1 LSVTKYF
8 IKDVSRRLEIDEL
21 LQRDLKRA
29 GYSRVELTKSPV
41 GTRVVIYAAKP
52 GMVIGRRG
60 QSIKD
65 LTKLL
70 ETKFGIENPQ
80 LSVATIEIPEQDPKV
95 VASQVAQA
103 LQRGVHFRRAAYWA
117 IQRVME
123 SQALGVEIIIRG
135 KLTTERSRFEKF
147 RAGYLP
153 RVGDPVLKSVKTA
166 VADVQLKQGLFGIN
180 VRILP
185 PQIDYID
192 KPIMLTPPAET
203 TPQPA
208 VPAKEVE
215 PLAPSEEVVEVETT
229 AGDVAVV
236 AEDKEEEETGDS
248 EKACAQPDA
257 LRRTTAGRHR

>member
-1 LSVTKYF
+1 MSVTKYF

-80 LSVATIEIPEQDPKV
+80 LSVATIDVPEQDPKV
-95 VASQVAQA
+95 IASQVAQA
-103 LQRGVHFRRAAYWA
+103 LQRGVHFRRSAYWA

-135 KLTTERSRFEKF
+135 KLTTERARYEKF

-153 RVGDPVLKSVKTA
+153 RVGDPVLKSVKVA
-166 VADVQLKQGLFGIN
+166 VADVQLKQGLFGIK

-185 PQIDYID
+185 PNVEFID
-192 KPIMLTPPAET
+192 KAVLKTIVASATPTPPVVESPLEPPVAEPRLTPET
-203 TPQPA
+203 EA
-208 VPAKEVE
+208 
-215 PLAPSEEVVEVETT
+215 
-229 AGDVAVV
+229 
-236 AEDKEEEETGDS
+236 KEEETVGNPTE
-248 EKACAQPDA
+248 A
-257 LRRTTAGRHR
+257 

>member
-80 LSVATIEIPEQDPKV
+80 LSVATIERPE
-95 VASQVAQA
+95 S
-103 LQRGVHFRRAAYWA
+103 RRISSRAG
-117 IQRVME
+117 I
-123 SQALGVEIIIRG
+123 
-135 KLTTERSRFEKF
+135 TERSAFPKS
-147 RAGYLP
+147 GLL
-153 RVGDPVLKSVKTA
+153 GDPESH
-166 VADVQLKQGLFGIN
+166 GI
-180 VRILP
+180 
-185 PQIDYID
+185 
-192 KPIMLTPPAET
+192 
-203 TPQPA
+203 
-208 VPAKEVE
+208 
-215 PLAPSEEVVEVETT
+215 PS
-229 AGDVAVV
+229 
-236 AEDKEEEETGDS
+236 S
-248 EKACAQPDA
+248 RC
-257 LRRTTAGRHR
+257 

>member
-1 LSVTKYF
+1 MSVTKYF

-70 ETKFGIENPQ
+70 ETKFGIENAQ
-80 LSVATIEIPEQDPKV
+80 LSVATIDVPEQDPKV
-95 VASQVAQA
+95 IANQIAQA

-123 SQALGVEIIIRG
+123 SQALGVEIVIRG

-153 RVGDPVLKSVKTA
+153 RVGDPVLKSVKVA
-166 VADVQLKQGLFGIN
+166 VTDVQLKQGLFGIN

-185 PQIDYID
+185 PNVEFID
-192 KPIMLTPPAET
+192 KAVLKTVVAAVTPTPP
-203 TPQPA
+203 P
-208 VPAKEVE
+208 E
-215 PLAPSEEVVEVETT
+215 PEAPEAPMPEAPITEATIAVEVE
-229 AGDVAVV
+229 VK
-236 AEDKEEEETGDS
+236 KEEETVGNPTE
-248 EKACAQPDA
+248 A
-257 LRRTTAGRHR
+257 

>member
-1 LSVTKYF
+1 MSVTKYF

-29 GYSRVELTKSPV
+29 GYSKVELTKSPV

-65 LTKLL
+65 LTKML
-70 ETKFGIENPQ
+70 EEKFGIENAQ
-80 LSVATIEIPEQDPKV
+80 LSVATIEVPEQDPKV

-123 SQALGVEIIIRG
+123 SKALGVEIVIRG

-153 RVGDPVLKSVKTA
+153 RVGDPVLKSLKVA
-166 VADVQLKQGLFGIN
+166 VADVQLKQGLFGIK

-185 PQIDYID
+185 PNVDFID
-192 KPIMLTPPAET
+192 KPIMKQFTEAVKQPTAEIEKEQKPPE
-203 TPQPA
+203 
-208 VPAKEVE
+208 
-215 PLAPSEEVVEVETT
+215 EVET
-229 AGDVAVV
+229 
-236 AEDKEEEETGDS
+236 KQQQEEE
-248 EKACAQPDA
+248 AQPVA
-257 LRRTTAGRHR
+257 NPTQA

>member
-1 LSVTKYF
+1 MSWNRILSVTKYF

-29 GYSRVELTKSPV
+29 GYSKVELTKSPV

-65 LTKLL
+65 LTKVL
-70 ETKFGIENPQ
+70 EEKFGIENAQ
-80 LSVATIEIPEQDPKV
+80 LSVATIEVPEQDPKV

-123 SQALGVEIIIRG
+123 SKALGVEIVIRG
-135 KLTTERSRFEKF
+135 KLTTERSRYEKF

-153 RVGDPVLKSVKTA
+153 RVGDPVLKSLKVA
-166 VADVQLKQGLFGIN
+166 VADVQLKQGLFGIK

-185 PQIDYID
+185 PNVDFID
-192 KPIMLTPPAET
+192 KPVMKTFTEAVKPPAAEMGKQQK
-203 TPQPA
+203 PP
-208 VPAKEVE
+208 E
-215 PLAPSEEVVEVETT
+215 EVET
-229 AGDVAVV
+229 
-236 AEDKEEEETGDS
+236 KQQQEEE
-248 EKACAQPDA
+248 AQPVA
-257 LRRTTAGRHR
+257 NPTEA

>member
-1 LSVTKYF
+1 MSVTKYF

-60 QSIKD
+60 QSIRD
-65 LTKLL
+65 LTKVL
-70 ETKFGIENPQ
+70 EEKFHIENPQ
-80 LSVATIEIPEQDPKV
+80 LSVANIEVPEQDPKV
-95 VASQVAQA
+95 VASQVSQA

-123 SQALGVEIIIRG
+123 SQALGVEITIRG

-147 RAGYLP
+147 KAGYLP
-153 RVGDPVLKSVKTA
+153 RVGDPVLKSVKVA
-166 VADVQLKQGLFGIN
+166 VADVQLKQGLFGIK

-185 PQIDYID
+185 PTVDFID
-192 KPIMLTPPAET
+192 KPTMKTPPPSVAAPTTVQAPIVET
-203 TPQPA
+203 P
-208 VPAKEVE
+208 
-215 PLAPSEEVVEVETT
+215 EVET
-229 AGDVAVV
+229 
-236 AEDKEEEETGDS
+236 EKEEPIGNT
-248 EKACAQPDA
+248 AQA
-257 LRRTTAGRHR
+257 

>member
-1 LSVTKYF
+1 MSVTKYF

-153 RVGDPVLKSVKTA
+153 RVGDPVLKSVKVA
-166 VADVQLKQGLFGIN
+166 VADVQLKQGLFGIK

-185 PQIDYID
+185 PTVDFID
-192 KPIMLTPPAET
+192 KPTMKIPPPSVART
-203 TPQPA
+203 AA
-208 VPAKEVE
+208 VPATVPPTIVE
-215 PLAPSEEVVEVETT
+215 ATKVET
-229 AGDVAVV
+229 
-236 AEDKEEEETGDS
+236 EKEEPIGNT
-248 EKACAQPDA
+248 AQA
-257 LRRTTAGRHR
+257 

>member
-21 LQRDLKRA
+21 LQNDLKRA
-29 GYSRVELTKSPV
+29 GYSHVELTKSPV
-41 GTRVVIYAAKP
+41 GTRVVIYASKP

-80 LSVATIEIPEQDPKV
+80 LSVAAIEVPEQDPKV

-123 SQALGVEIIIRG
+123 SQALGVEIVIRG
-135 KLTTERSRFEKF
+135 KLTTERARYEKF

-153 RVGDPVLKSVKTA
+153 RVGDPVLKTVKVA

-185 PQIDYID
+185 PTADFLD
-192 KPIMLTPPAET
+192 KPTMKTVVASATQLSQSPAQSPTVVVADTAPP
-203 TPQPA
+203 PL
-208 VPAKEVE
+208 EVE
-215 PLAPSEEVVEVETT
+215 AK
-229 AGDVAVV
+229 
-236 AEDKEEEETGDS
+236 KEEEPVGST
-248 EKACAQPDA
+248 AQA
-257 LRRTTAGRHR
+257 

>member
-8 IKDVSRRLEIDEL
+8 VKDVSRRLEIDEHL
-21 LQRDLKRA
+21 ALELKRA
-29 GYSRVELTKSPV
+29 GYSHVELTESPV

-60 QSIKD
+60 QSIRD
-65 LTKLL
+65 LTKVL
-70 ETKFGIENPQ
+70 EEKFHIENPQ
-80 LSVATIEIPEQDPKV
+80 LSVANIDIPEQDPKV
-95 VASQVAQA
+95 VASQVSQA

-123 SQALGVEIIIRG
+123 SQALGVEITIRG

-147 RAGYLP
+147 KAGYLP

-185 PQIDYID
+185 PQLDYID
-192 KPIMLTPPAET
+192 KPIMLNPPAET
-203 TPQPA
+203 TPQPVVSA
-208 VPAKEVE
+208 QVKEAE
-215 PLAPSEEVVEVETT
+215 PVVASEVVVEVEVPV
-229 AGDVAVV
+229 GPVAVV
-236 AEDKEEEETGDS
+236 VEDKEEEETGDS
-248 EKACAQPDA
+248 
-257 LRRTTAGRHR
+257 

>member
-1 LSVTKYF
+1 MSVTKYF

-21 LQRDLKRA
+21 LQNDLKRA
-29 GYSRVELTKSPV
+29 GYSHVELTKSPV

-70 ETKFGIENPQ
+70 ETKFGIENAQ
-80 LSVATIEIPEQDPKV
+80 LSVAAIEIPEQDPKV

-103 LQRGVHFRRAAYWA
+103 LQRGVHFRRSAYWA

-135 KLTTERSRFEKF
+135 KLTTERARYEKF

-153 RVGDPVLKSVKTA
+153 RVGDPVLKSVKVA
-166 VADVQLKQGLFGIN
+166 VTDVQLKQGLFGIK
-180 VRILP
+180 VRILQP
-185 PQIDYID
+185 NINFID
-192 KPIMLTPPAET
+192 KPTMKIVAAAVA
-203 TPQPA
+203 QPVITEVS
-208 VPAKEVE
+208 VPA
-215 PLAPSEEVVEVETT
+215 PAAPEVET
-229 AGDVAVV
+229 
-236 AEDKEEEETGDS
+236 EKEEEATVGNPTQ
-248 EKACAQPDA
+248 A
-257 LRRTTAGRHR
+257 

>member
-1 LSVTKYF
+1 MSVTKYF

-21 LQRDLKRA
+21 LQNDLKRA
-29 GYSRVELTKSPV
+29 GYSHVELTKSPV
-41 GTRVVIYAAKP
+41 GTRVVIYASKP

-80 LSVATIEIPEQDPKV
+80 LSVAAIEVPEQDPKV

-123 SQALGVEIIIRG
+123 SQALGVEIVIRG
-135 KLTTERSRFEKF
+135 KLTTERARYEKF

-153 RVGDPVLKSVKTA
+153 RVGDPVLKTVKVA

-185 PQIDYID
+185 PTADFLD
-192 KPIMLTPPAET
+192 KPTMKTVVASATQLSQSPAQSPTVVVADTAPP
-203 TPQPA
+203 PL
-208 VPAKEVE
+208 EVE
-215 PLAPSEEVVEVETT
+215 AK
-229 AGDVAVV
+229 
-236 AEDKEEEETGDS
+236 KEEEPVGST
-248 EKACAQPDA
+248 AQA
-257 LRRTTAGRHR
+257 

>member
-8 IKDVSRRLEIDEL
+8 VKDVSRRLEIDEHL
-21 LQRDLKRA
+21 ALELKRA
-29 GYSRVELTKSPV
+29 GYSHVELTKSPV

-60 QSIKD
+60 QSIRD
-65 LTKLL
+65 LTKVL
-70 ETKFGIENPQ
+70 EDKFHIENPQ
-80 LSVATIEIPEQDPKV
+80 LSVANIDVPEQDPKV
-95 VASQVAQA
+95 VASQVSQA

-123 SQALGVEIIIRG
+123 SQALGVEITIRG

-147 RAGYLP
+147 KAGYLP

-185 PQIDYID
+185 PQVDYID

-203 TPQPA
+203 TPKPVAVEKGAETIVTPA
-208 VPAKEVE
+208 PVAE
-215 PLAPSEEVVEVETT
+215 VEVETVV
-229 AGDVAVV
+229 GDVPVV
-236 AEDKEEEETGDS
+236 VEDKEEEETGDS
-248 EKACAQPDA
+248 EKA
-257 LRRTTAGRHR
+257 

>member
-1 LSVTKYF
+1 MSVTKYF

-70 ETKFGIENPQ
+70 ETRFGIENPQ

-123 SQALGVEIIIRG
+123 SQALGVEIVIRG

-153 RVGDPVLKSVKTA
+153 RVGDPVLKSVKVA
-166 VADVQLKQGLFGIN
+166 VADVQLKQGLFGIK

-185 PQIDYID
+185 PTVDFID
-192 KPIMLTPPAET
+192 KPTMKTPPPSVAPSAT
-203 TPQPA
+203 
-208 VPAKEVE
+208 VPATVPPTIVE
-215 PLAPSEEVVEVETT
+215 ATGVET
-229 AGDVAVV
+229 
-236 AEDKEEEETGDS
+236 EKEEPIGNT
-248 EKACAQPDA
+248 AQA
-257 LRRTTAGRHR
+257 

>member
-1 LSVTKYF
+1 MSVTKYF
-8 IKDVSRRLEIDEL
+8 IKDMSRRLEIDEL

-29 GYSRVELTKSPV
+29 GYSKVELTKSPV

-65 LTKLL
+65 LTKVL
-70 ETKFGIENPQ
+70 EEKFGIENAQ
-80 LSVATIEIPEQDPKV
+80 LSVATIEVPEQDPKV

-123 SQALGVEIIIRG
+123 SKALGVEIVIRG
-135 KLTTERSRFEKF
+135 KLTTERARYEKF

-153 RVGDPVLKSVKTA
+153 RVGDPVLKSLKVA
-166 VADVQLKQGLFGIN
+166 VADVQLKQGLFGIK

-185 PQIDYID
+185 PNVEFID
-192 KPIMLTPPAET
+192 KPIMKEITEAVRT
-203 TPQPA
+203 AGHPQAP
-208 VPAKEVE
+208 VPSTEEAKPE
-215 PLAPSEEVVEVETT
+215 PESVEVETKQE
-229 AGDVAVV
+229 AEPVASSPQ
-236 AEDKEEEETGDS
+236 A
-248 EKACAQPDA
+248 
-257 LRRTTAGRHR
+257 

>member
-1 LSVTKYF
+1 MSVTKYF

-70 ETKFGIENPQ
+70 ETKFSIENPQ
-80 LSVATIEIPEQDPKV
+80 LSVATIEVPEQDPKV

-135 KLTTERSRFEKF
+135 KLTTERARYEKF
-147 RAGYLP
+147 RSGYLP
-153 RVGDPVLKSVKTA
+153 RVGDPVLKSVKVA

-185 PQIDYID
+185 PTVDFID
-192 KPIMLTPPAET
+192 KPRMKTVT
-203 TPQPA
+203 T
-208 VPAKEVE
+208 VPVPVASPVEEQATATAAAPVVTEV
-215 PLAPSEEVVEVETT
+215 
-229 AGDVAVV
+229 
-236 AEDKEEEETGDS
+236 KEEEPVGNP
-248 EKACAQPDA
+248 AQA
-257 LRRTTAGRHR
+257 

>member
-1 LSVTKYF
+1 MSVTKYF
-8 IKDVSRRLEIDEL
+8 IKDVSRRLEIDEVL
-21 LQRDLKRA
+21 SQELKRA

-70 ETKFGIENPQ
+70 EEKFGIENPQ
-80 LSVATIEIPEQDPKV
+80 LSVATIEVPEQDPKV
-95 VASQVAQA
+95 VASQVSQA

-123 SQALGVEIIIRG
+123 SGALGVEITIRG
-135 KLTTERSRFEKF
+135 KLTTMRSRYEKF

-153 RVGDPVLKSVKTA
+153 RVGDSVLKSLRTA
-166 VADVQLKQGLFGIN
+166 VVNVQLKQGLFGIK

-185 PQIDYID
+185 PNVDFPD
-192 KPIMLTPPAET
+192 KPLMK
-203 TPQPA
+203 
-208 VPAKEVE
+208 PAKPPE
-215 PLAPSEEVVEVETT
+215 PSEPRETITTTEASGPHET
-229 AGDVAVV
+229 AA
-236 AEDKEEEETGDS
+236 KEENVAS
-248 EKACAQPDA
+248 PEKA
-257 LRRTTAGRHR
+257 

>member
-1 LSVTKYF
+1 VSVTKYF

-21 LQRDLKRA
+21 LQNDLKRA
-29 GYSRVELTKSPV
+29 GYSHVELTKSPV
-41 GTRVVIYAAKP
+41 GTRVVIYASKP

-80 LSVATIEIPEQDPKV
+80 LSVAAIEVPEQDPKV

-123 SQALGVEIIIRG
+123 SQALGVEIVIRG
-135 KLTTERSRFEKF
+135 KLTTERARYEKF

-153 RVGDPVLKSVKTA
+153 RVGDPVLKTVKVA

-185 PQIDYID
+185 PTADFLD
-192 KPIMLTPPAET
+192 KPTMKT
-203 TPQPA
+203 
-208 VPAKEVE
+208 VPASAIQSTQSPVLSPSVLVPDTAPPPPEVE
-215 PLAPSEEVVEVETT
+215 AK
-229 AGDVAVV
+229 
-236 AEDKEEEETGDS
+236 KEEEPVGS
-248 EKACAQPDA
+248 AAQA
-257 LRRTTAGRHR
+257 

>member
-1 LSVTKYF
+1 MSVTKYF
-8 IKDVSRRLEIDEL
+8 VKDVSRRLEIDEHL
-21 LQRDLKRA
+21 ALELKRA
-29 GYSRVELTKSPV
+29 GYSHVELTKSPV

-60 QSIKD
+60 QSIRD
-65 LTKLL
+65 LTKVL
-70 ETKFGIENPQ
+70 EEKFHIENPQ
-80 LSVATIEIPEQDPKV
+80 LSVANIDVPEQDPKV
-95 VASQVAQA
+95 VASQVSQA

-123 SQALGVEIIIRG
+123 SQALGVEITIRG

-147 RAGYLP
+147 KAGYLP

-192 KPIMLTPPAET
+192 KPIMLNPPQET
-203 TPQPA
+203 TPKSVVPTKESEPA
-208 VPAKEVE
+208 AASEVVVEADVPAG
-215 PLAPSEEVVEVETT
+215 P
-229 AGDVAVV
+229 VAVV
-236 AEDKEEEETGDS
+236 VENKEEEETGDS
-248 EKACAQPDA
+248 
-257 LRRTTAGRHR
+257 

>member
-8 IKDVSRRLEIDEL
+8 VKDVSRRLEIDEHL
-21 LQRDLKRA
+21 ALELKRA
-29 GYSRVELTKSPV
+29 GYSHVELTKSPV

-60 QSIKD
+60 QSIRD
-65 LTKLL
+65 LTKVL
-70 ETKFGIENPQ
+70 EEKFHIENPQ
-80 LSVATIEIPEQDPKV
+80 LSVANIEVPEQDPKV
-95 VASQVAQA
+95 VASQVSQA

-123 SQALGVEIIIRG
+123 SQALGVEITIRG

-147 RAGYLP
+147 KAGYLP

-192 KPIMLTPPAET
+192 KPIMLNPPAET
-203 TPQPA
+203 TPRPA
-208 VPAKEVE
+208 VAAPAKEVE
-215 PLAPSEEVVEVETT
+215 SVVATEVAVEVEVP
-229 AGDVAVV
+229 AGPVAVV
-236 AEDKEEEETGDS
+236 VEDKEEVETGDS
-248 EKACAQPDA
+248 
-257 LRRTTAGRHR
+257 

>member
-153 RVGDPVLKSVKTA
+153 RVGDPVLKSVKVA
-166 VADVQLKQGLFGIN
+166 VTDVQLKQGLFGIK

-185 PQIDYID
+185 PTVDFID
-192 KPIMLTPPAET
+192 KPTMKTPPPSVAPT
-203 TPQPA
+203 LTVQP
-208 VPAKEVE
+208 PTVE
-215 PLAPSEEVVEVETT
+215 SAVVETE
-229 AGDVAVV
+229 
-236 AEDKEEEETGDS
+236 KEEPIGNT
-248 EKACAQPDA
+248 AQA
-257 LRRTTAGRHR
+257 

>member
-153 RVGDPVLKSVKTA
+153 RVGDPVLKSVKVA
-166 VADVQLKQGLFGIN
+166 VADVQLKQGLFGIK

-185 PQIDYID
+185 PTVEFVD
-192 KPIMLTPPAET
+192 KPTMKTPPPPI
-203 TPQPA
+203 TPT
-208 VPAKEVE
+208 
-215 PLAPSEEVVEVETT
+215 LAPTPTVQEPVVATVEVETK
-229 AGDVAVV
+229 
-236 AEDKEEEETGDS
+236 KEEPIGNT
-248 EKACAQPDA
+248 AQA
-257 LRRTTAGRHR
+257 